1 MTLERILT
9 VAGKEFTDHL
19 MSRRFLIILG
29 LFLIITA
36 IGLYQGVEQYTNT
49 LESYSEQMA
58 AMEKYDGPVGWMTE
72 KPSVMTVF
80 TYMSYQTAMLGA
92 ILAIAMGFDL
102 VTREKETRSLKTLLS
117 HPVYRDEIINGK
129 ALGGVAALGVAVGG
143 TILLSI
149 AILLLFS
156 IVPNLEE
163 LGGILLYG
171 GVTLVYLLAFFA
183 IALFMST
190 VTRESGNALIYTLIL
205 FFVLT
210 SLLPTFGAVAA
221 QAFAGDPPEPP
232 EMMNYAVHTS
242 VVAVDG
248 PDAEPVKS
256 ESPYE
261 SEEWQRFQEESRAY
275 SDRLRSVYDV
285 IALISPQSNYQTVVM
300 SITNPSLARVI
311 SSSSYGAVDM
321 SADSADLGEILESI
335 WKNIV
340 ALFALPVVF
349 FGAAYA
355 AFMRM
360 DIR

>member
-1 MTLERILT
+1 MTLERVFT
-9 VAGKEFTDHL
+9 VAGKEFSDHL
-19 MSRRFLIILG
+19 MSRRFLIILA

-36 IGLYQGVEQYTNT
+36 IGLYQGVEQYTER
-49 LESYSEQMA
+49 LESYADQMA
-58 AMEKYDGPVGWMTE
+58 AMEQYDGPVGWMTE

-80 TYMSYQTAMLGA
+80 TYMSYQTTMLGA
-92 ILAIAMGFDL
+92 ILAVAMGFDL

-149 AILLLFS
+149 AILLIFS

-171 GVTLVYLLAFFA
+171 GVTLVFLLAFFS
-183 IALFMST
+183 IALLMST
-190 VTRESGNALIYTLIL
+190 VTRESGNALIYTLIV

-221 QAFAGDPPEPP
+221 QAFAGEPPEPP
-232 EMMNYAVHTS
+232 EMMNYGVHTS
-242 VVAVDG
+242 IVAVDG
-248 PDAEPVKS
+248 PDVNPAESSFV
-256 ESPYE
+256 
-261 SEEWQRFQEESRAY
+261 SEEWMRYEEEMQAY

-285 IALISPQSNYQTVVM
+285 ITLISPQSNYQTVVM
-300 SITNPSLARVI
+300 SITDPSMAMVI
-311 SSSSYGAVDM
+311 SSSSYGAM
-321 SADSADLGEILESI
+321 SMPPESPDLGEILGNI

-340 ALFALPVVF
+340 ALFALPAVF

-360 DIR
+360 DVR

>member
-1 MTLERILT
+1 MTFERILT
-9 VAGKEFTDHL
+9 VAGKEFSDHL
-19 MSRRFLIILG
+19 MSKRFLIILA

-80 TYMSYQTAMLGA
+80 TMMSYQTAMLGA
-92 ILAIAMGFDL
+92 ILAVAMGFDL

-143 TILLSI
+143 TVLLSI
-149 AILLLFS
+149 AILLIFS
-156 IVPNLEE
+156 IVPGLEE

-171 GVTLVYLLAFFA
+171 GVTLVFLLAFFA
-183 IALFMST
+183 IALLMST
-190 VTRESGNALIYTLIL
+190 VTRESGNALIYTLIV

-210 SLLPTFGAVAA
+210 SLLPTFGSVAA

-242 VVAVDG
+242 IVAVDG
-248 PDAEPVKS
+248 PDVKPA
-256 ESPYE
+256 ESPFE
-261 SEEWQRFQEESRAY
+261 SEEWQRYEEEMRAY

-285 IALISPQSNYQTVVM
+285 ITLISPQSNYQTVVM
-300 SITNPSLARVI
+300 SITNPSMAMAV
-311 SSSSYGAVDM
+311 SSSSYGAM
-321 SADSADLGEILESI
+321 SMPAESPDLGEILGSI
-335 WKNIV
+335 WMNIL
-340 ALFALPVVF
+340 ALLALPAVF

-360 DIR
+360 DVR